1 MEITVFMTLPQANL
15 YRAHAPFSDNFIHHH
30 HSPTTIHA
38 HYISIPSLKWE
49 GWDSLNTISRYGL
62 PRLTYEEFLNLPQ
75 PITEDVIKSLYPESF
90 I

>member
-15 YRAHAPFSDNFIHHH
+15 YRVHAPFSDDFIRHYR
-30 HSPTTIHA
+30 PTTIHA
-38 HYISIPSLKWE
+38 HYISIPSLEWD
-49 GWDSLNTISRYGL
+49 GWDHLKTISRSEL
-62 PRLTYEEFLNLPQ
+62 PQLTYQQFLDLPQ

>member
-15 YRAHAPFSDNFIHHH
+15 YRVHAPFSDNFMRHHR
-30 HSPTTIHA
+30 PTTIHA
-38 HYISIPSLKWE
+38 HYISIPSLKWD
-49 GWDSLNTISRYGL
+49 GWDNIKTITRSEL
-62 PRLTYEEFLNLPQ
+62 PQFTYEEFLDLPQ

>member
-15 YRAHAPFSDNFIHHH
+15 YRVHAPFSDDFTLHHR
-30 HSPTTIHA
+30 PTTISA
-38 HYISIPSLKWE
+38 HYISIPSLEWD
-49 GWDSLNTISRYGL
+49 GWDHLKTISRPTL
-62 PRLTYEEFLNLPQ
+62 PQLTYQQFLDLPQ